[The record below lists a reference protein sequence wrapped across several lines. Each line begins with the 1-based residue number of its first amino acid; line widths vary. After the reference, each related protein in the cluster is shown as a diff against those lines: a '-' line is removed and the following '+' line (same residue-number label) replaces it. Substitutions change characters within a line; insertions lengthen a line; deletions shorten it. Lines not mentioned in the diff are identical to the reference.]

1 MRICTLNPAHKA
13 VLDVALVLVLACCL
27 LAACGSGDSS
37 TSSPAHVTST
47 TRAVAPTSAPTTTA
61 PPKTKSGGLRGVT
74 SPDQLHAPTDANAV
88 AKTLARVETALR
100 GDDRRP
106 EILRTL
112 GWEQQ
117 LAYRT
122 LGAHADWLPTVLAKV
137 PANVATIVQ
146 DNVAASSGLGGI
158 TPPQATLPD
167 WKILTPK
174 PADVLRGYYDEAQRD
189 FGIPWAYL
197 AAIHFVETR
206 MGRIHGNSTA
216 GAQGP
221 MQFIPSTWAAYGH
234 GGNIDDDH
242 DAIIAA
248 GRYLAAN
255 GGPADMGRALLA
267 YNHSNAYVAAVEA
280 YARVMLADPRAYDGY
295 YQWQVY
301 YSTTSG
307 VELLPEGY
315 GVAR

>member
-1 MRICTLNPAHKA
+1 
-13 VLDVALVLVLACCL
+13 V
-27 LAACGSGDSS
+27 
-37 TSSPAHVTST
+37 
-47 TRAVAPTSAPTTTA
+47 
-61 PPKTKSGGLRGVT
+61 RGVT

-146 DNVAASSGLGGI
+146 DNVTASSGLGGI

-174 PADVLRGYYDEAQRD
+174 PADILRGYYDEAQRD

-221 MQFIPSTWAAYGH
+221 MQFIPSTWAAYGP

-248 GRYLAAN
+248 GRHGPGAPGLQPQQRLRRR
-255 GGPADMGRALLA
+255 GGGLRPG
-267 YNHSNAYVAAVEA
+267 H
-280 YARVMLADPRAYDGY
+280 ARRSSRVRR
-295 YQWQVY
+295 
-301 YSTTSG
+301 
-307 VELLPEGY
+307 LLP
-315 GVAR
+315 VAGLLLDHFRRRTSPGGLRRRTVR